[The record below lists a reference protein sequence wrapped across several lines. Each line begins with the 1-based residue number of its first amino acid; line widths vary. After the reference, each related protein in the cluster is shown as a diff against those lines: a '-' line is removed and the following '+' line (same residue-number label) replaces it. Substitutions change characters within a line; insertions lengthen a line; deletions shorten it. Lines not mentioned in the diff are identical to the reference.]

1 MHLEWNHTT
10 KVYKVKKKRQQ
21 KFQKNEQC
29 GLYDNCVVHCLVSAP
44 RQREAPSRGNTSANA
59 ATGGDQLI
67 EEDDLDLSHICYPL
81 LGCVLVVTWWLQV
94 AYPHYFSVMST
105 GSLVSL
111 TVLFLASVVNTYM
124 Y

>member
-1 MHLEWNHTT
+1 M
-10 KVYKVKKKRQQ
+10 
-21 KFQKNEQC
+21 
-29 GLYDNCVVHCLVSAP
+29 SAP
-44 RQREAPSRGNTSANA
+44 RQQREAPRAGTGNSATAQPEFVGA
-59 ATGGDQLI
+59 AASGVED
-67 EEDDLDLSHICYPL
+67 DDLDLSHICYPL
-81 LGCVLVVTWWLQV
+81 LGCVLGLIWWCQL